1 MFGVCRWG
9 WNQVLIERN
18 ETLAGTLRHV
28 IWFQIRCR
36 GSAKDD
42 LYDGLGIEEVFARW
56 IGGGVDSIHPH
67 CGRGGE
73 RYVCFIEGVV
83 KNVIHAGAG
92 RSRG

>member
-18 ETLAGTLRHV
+18 ETLAGPLRHV

-56 IGGGVDSIHPH
+56 IGVVRSIHIVAVEE
-67 CGRGGE
+67 RGMC
-73 RYVCFIEGVV
+73 VSSKVL
-83 KNVIHAGAG
+83 
-92 RSRG
+92 

>member
-1 MFGVCRWG
+1 M
-9 WNQVLIERN
+9 LIERN
-18 ETLAGTLRHV
+18 ETLAGPLRHV
-28 IWFQIRCR
+28 IWFQIRCG

-56 IGGGVDSIHPH
+56 IGVDSIHPH

-73 RYVCFIEGVV
+73 RYACFIEGVV